1 MQVVLILNHTSLFEF
16 LFATVVP
23 FGYLWRLSRK
33 MVYPAAAETLERP
46 LIGTFLK
53 IVAPVAP
60 LTRKRDDSWIEF
72 LQQMDDQAMTVFLPE
87 GRMKRLTGLDK
98 AGQPM
103 TVKTGVYD
111 LLRKFRP
118 CQAMI
123 LYSGGLHQVCPP
135 EKRVPKIFNRL
146 QANLEKIEIDPY
158 LKQFEGIGDERD
170 IALRVSNDLEIRRDR
185 NCPAPLRIAEG

>member
-23 FGYLWRLSRK
+23 FGYLWRLSRE

-72 LQQMDDQAMTVFLPE
+72 LQ
-87 GRMKRLTGLDK
+87 
-98 AGQPM
+98 
-103 TVKTGVYD
+103 
-111 LLRKFRP
+111 
-118 CQAMI
+118 
-123 LYSGGLHQVCPP
+123 
-135 EKRVPKIFNRL
+135 
-146 QANLEKIEIDPY
+146 
-158 LKQFEGIGDERD
+158 
-170 IALRVSNDLEIRRDR
+170 
-185 NCPAPLRIAEG
+185 